1 MKSLNTKQIVLLVV
15 YVVATLA
22 LSFNADM
29 FLRDSF
35 FGELGLALIITS
47 PTLIFLSW
55 TVVTVLL
62 FKKFDNR

>member
-22 LSFNADM
+22 LSFNVDI
-29 FLRDSF
+29 FLQDSF
-35 FGELGLALIITS
+35 FGELGLALIVTS

-55 TVVTVLL
+55 TVVTILL
-62 FKKFDNR
+62 FKKFDNK